1 MLSVVVVH
9 LRVYGMQLVAKDLGS
24 NVRAS
29 SFCVKVPGS
38 TLPIELVTDRLGQD
52 DCEAMDHPLYRP
64 DLALMSSISVDSLTS
79 T

>member
-9 LRVYGMQLVAKDLGS
+9 LRVYGMQFIAKGLGS
-24 NVRAS
+24 YVRTS

-38 TLPIELVTDRLGQD
+38 TLPIELVTGRLGQE
-52 DCEAMDHPLYRP
+52 DCESMDHRPYSP
-64 DLALMSSISVDSLTS
+64 DLLRMNSVSVGSLTS